1 MEIALVRDLLDS
13 QLVDRDGESMG
24 CVDGIVITWSADA
37 PPRVTHLELG
47 GATLARRLP
56 RPFQG
61 LVAWLA
67 RQLTPRGAEPYR
79 IEVARIMHI
88 GRNIQVDIDAVRSA
102 ARASERWVRDHI
114 VSRIPGS

>member
-13 QLVDRDGESMG
+13 QLVDRDGEAMG
-24 CVDGIVITWSADA
+24 CVDGIVMSWSADA

-61 LVAWLA
+61 MLGWLA
-67 RQLTPRGAEPYR
+67 HKLTPRGDEPYR
-79 IEVARIMHI
+79 IEVARIMHV
-88 GRNIQVDIDAVRSA
+88 GRNIQIDIDAARSA

-114 VSRIPGS
+114 TSRIPGS

>member
-13 QLVDRDGESMG
+13 QIVDRDGEAMG
-24 CVDGIVITWSADA
+24 CVDGIVMTWSADA

-56 RPFQG
+56 WPLKRMVG
-61 LVAWLA
+61 WLA
-67 RQLTPRGAEPYR
+67 RTLTPRGGEPYR

-88 GRNIQVDIDAVRSA
+88 GRNIQLDIAAARSA

-114 VSRIPGS
+114 ITRIPGS